1 MWPRRPKE
9 TRANKTR
16 STVIKRGKKG
26 GPLFFPFFWV
36 RKELQKTRQS
46 IEHETTFVVQKLS
59 ASPDKKQ
66 RKIISE
72 IIGILLLDLRLFSFL
87 RLAAGNPFQSWTLFF
102 YYSHYR
108 QKEDCLSILHLPN
121 FTPTFSYYL
130 SLLLFHKPV
139 ENQAHYYGSS
149 NYTTGKCLNPIF
161 HTSSFY
167 SLIDSCYCFHTIHF
181 LSARIYR
188 RARCS
193 GFRSYFLLVKIVTI

>member
-1 MWPRRPKE
+1 MDKEKMTVQEGIGYQKNTPQSKNLPFQKRKTLKRLEESSKVSDKPLKGRQRQRIRREKQDRHQRMKRAEFLRRQIVKSTSWMRPRRPKE

-59 ASPDKKQ
+59 ASLDKKQ

-87 RLAAGNPFQSWTLFF
+87 RLAAGNPFQS
-102 YYSHYR
+102 
-108 QKEDCLSILHLPN
+108 
-121 FTPTFSYYL
+121 
-130 SLLLFHKPV
+130 
-139 ENQAHYYGSS
+139 
-149 NYTTGKCLNPIF
+149 
-161 HTSSFY
+161 
-167 SLIDSCYCFHTIHF
+167 
-181 LSARIYR
+181 
-188 RARCS
+188 
-193 GFRSYFLLVKIVTI
+193 